1 MRVIDILNEANGIKA
16 GTPGEIYTGNDGT
29 EYAFQKWNWQFP
41 IRSDK
46 YEDTAI
52 MQDDILK
59 LTGNDQNKIFWCNQP
74 KGAKSFAYAT
84 FKADN
89 GAEIWVGK
97 FYRGKNPNNTISDT
111 ELTQFAGLSKPKS
124 SAAVKESANLKP
136 SAFGLNDT
144 KARGAKT
151 IESAVLSHSSGAML
165 SPAFT
170 QLMAA
175 QPVTFIGGAGIA
187 KALQDDFGEILGPV
201 AMTVGHPA
209 ITGQLDLA
217 IGDVF
222 GGGDLKGATIG
233 YPVDENAPLID
244 SYIYKAGRSLG
255 VSSKG
260 KTGAKATITNIW
272 KAKEEAAQSS
282 NGPALVAKFAA
293 ASEILDIC
301 NVTPGRYQPIDLAIK
316 FKLINA
322 QEAKTLRAIVHN
334 SVAMLPQYQLVGDPN
349 NPNAVVRQPTK
360 TDLAKVPPELMRIF
374 NLGGYKSGSY
384 VSLLCLA
391 QVAHM
396 VARHINADPK
406 INFGEAIRQFLNSSA
421 MVQANT
427 VIVGK
432 GKDAVLKSIN
442 VSYPPNFKDKAKME
456 SNGYSGKQIKGKFSF
471 SLPTT

>member
-1 MRVIDILNEANGIKA
+1 MRVIDILNESNGIKA
-16 GTPGEIYTGNDGT
+16 GTPGELYTAADGT

-41 IRSDK
+41 VRTDK
-46 YEDTAI
+46 YEDLEQ
-52 MQDDILK
+52 MQADILK

-74 KGAKSFAYAT
+74 NRAKSFGYAT

-89 GAEIWVGK
+89 GQEIWVGK
-97 FYRGKNPNNTISDT
+97 FFQMRKPTNTIYDG

-165 SPAFT
+165 APAFT
-170 QLMAA
+170 QLMSGQA
-175 QPVTFIGGAGIA
+175 VTFLGGAGIA
-187 KALQDDFGEILGPV
+187 KALQDDFGEIVAPV
-201 AMTVGHPA
+201 AMTVGHPV

-244 SYIYKAGRSLG
+244 SYIYKGGRSLG

-301 NVTPGRYQPIDLAIK
+301 EATPGRYQPVDLAIK

-322 QEAKTLRAIVHN
+322 QEAETLRAIVHKD
-334 SVAMLPQYQLVGDPN
+334 VALLPQYQLVGDPN

-374 NLGGYKSGSY
+374 KSGGYKSGSY

-432 GKDAVLKSIN
+432 GKDAVLRSIN
-442 VSYPPNFKDKAKME
+442 ISYPPNFKEKAKME